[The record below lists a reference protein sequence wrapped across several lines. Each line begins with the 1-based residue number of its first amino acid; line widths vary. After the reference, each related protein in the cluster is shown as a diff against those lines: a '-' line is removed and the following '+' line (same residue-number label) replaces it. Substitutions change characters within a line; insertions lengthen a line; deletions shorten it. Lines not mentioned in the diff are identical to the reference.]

1 MKTESELK
9 EIIKKS
15 KRPCGSCG
23 EVDTML
29 FCCEC
34 LREIREKDENKRN
47 IEVKQAILDFRKNL
61 QKCGNLKL
69 REVREGEEAGH
80 YRTNAYLPVI
90 DDYIYELLQKLG
102 LEK

>member
-1 MKTESELK
+1 MKTEKELK

-47 IEVKQAILDFRKNL
+47 IEVKQAIEELINTRVYGTARKLESKRTIVNL
-61 QKCGNLKL
+61 FAK
-69 REVREGEEAGH
+69 
-80 YRTNAYLPVI
+80 
-90 DDYIYELLQKLG
+90 ELLQKLG
-102 LEK
+102 LGEGK